1 MRASNWIEERTMPLS
16 SVMHTLVASD
26 GLKLRYAVDDY
37 SDPWRP
43 RETLMLVHAAMG
55 SSRRLYKWVP
65 ILARHFRVVR
75 PDMRGHGQT
84 EIPGPDQLSVP
95 RLAKD
100 VVEIADAVGCKAFH
114 IAGSSAGAIVSMQV
128 AVDYPDR
135 VQTLGDFA
143 STPGL
148 KNSLVDAEKWIA
160 GIQKQGFRGF
170 LESTIGDRLPQGA
183 DEGFKR
189 WFIEESARTD
199 PELFY
204 RFVRMMKAC
213 DLTDRLSEIRCPT
226 LAVIPHPDPL
236 GTPEQYAVV
245 KNKIRDCEF
254 ITYEGLPHN
263 ITDSVPEKC
272 AEELKRFLL
281 KHCAA

>member
-1 MRASNWIEERTMPLS
+1 MTLS
-16 SVMHTLVASD
+16 SAMHTHVASD
-26 GLKLRYAVDDY
+26 GLKLRYAVDDFT
-37 SDPWRP
+37 DPWRP
-43 RETLMLVHAAMG
+43 PETLFLLHAAMG
-55 SSRRLYKWVP
+55 TAKRLYKWVP

-84 EIPGPDQLSVP
+84 EIPGPDQLSVA
-95 RLAKD
+95 RLAQD
-100 VVEIADAVGCKAFH
+100 VAELADVLGCKQFH
-114 IAGSSAGAIVSMQV
+114 VAGSSAGAIVAMQV
-128 AVDYPDR
+128 AIDYPQR
-135 VQTLGDFA
+135 VKTLGDFA

-160 GIQKQGFRGF
+160 GIQAQGFRSF
-170 LESTIGDRLPQGA
+170 METTIGDRLPKNAGE
-183 DEGFKR
+183 DFKR
-189 WFIEESARTD
+189 WFIDEAAKTD

-213 DLTDRLSEIRCPT
+213 DLTDRLHEIRCPT

-236 GTPEQYAVV
+236 GTTEQYAVV
-245 KNKIRDCEF
+245 KKLIRDCEF
-254 ITYEGLPHN
+254 VLYENLPHN

>member
-1 MRASNWIEERTMPLS
+1 MPLS
-16 SVMHTLVASD
+16 SVMHTHVASD

-43 RETLMLVHAAMG
+43 QETLFLVHAAMG

-84 EIPGPDQLSVP
+84 EIPEPDQLSVA
-95 RLAKD
+95 RLAQD
-100 VVEIADAVGCKAFH
+100 VAELADALGCQQFH
-114 IAGSSAGAIVSMQV
+114 VAGSSAGAIVAMQV
-128 AVDYPDR
+128 AIDYPDR
-135 VQTLGDFA
+135 VRTLGDFA

-160 GIQKQGFRGF
+160 GIKAQGFRGF
-170 LESTIGDRLPQGA
+170 LEATIADRLPKGA
-183 DEGFKR
+183 EEGFKR
-189 WFIEESARTD
+189 WFIDESAKTD
-199 PELFY
+199 AELFY

-213 DLTDRLSEIRCPT
+213 DLTDCLHEIRCPT
-226 LAVIPHPDPL
+226 LAVIPQPDPL

-245 KNKIRDCEF
+245 KNKIRNCE
-254 ITYEGLPHN
+254 YVVYPGLPHN

-281 KHCAA
+281 KHCAG

>member
-1 MRASNWIEERTMPLS
+1 
-16 SVMHTLVASD
+16 MHTHVAGD
-26 GLKLRYAVDDY
+26 GLRLRYAVDDY

-43 RETLMLVHAAMG
+43 QETLFLLHAAMG

-84 EIPGPDQLSVP
+84 EIPGPDQLSVA
-95 RLAKD
+95 RLARD
-100 VVEIADAVGCKAFH
+100 VAELADALGCQQFH
-114 IAGSSAGAIVSMQV
+114 VAGSSAGAIVAMRV
-128 AVDYPDR
+128 AIDFPDR
-135 VQTLGDFA
+135 VKTLGDFA

-160 GIQKQGFRGF
+160 GIKAQGFPGF
-170 LESTIGDRLPQGA
+170 LEATIADRLPKGA
-183 DEGFKR
+183 DAGFNR
-189 WFIEESARTD
+189 WFIDEAAKTD
-199 PELFY
+199 AELFY

-213 DLTDRLSEIRCPT
+213 DLTGRLHEIRCPT

-245 KNKIRDCEF
+245 KNGIRNCEF

-281 KHCAA
+281 RHCAG

>member
-1 MRASNWIEERTMPLS
+1 MPLS
-16 SVMHTLVASD
+16 SEMHTHVASD

-43 RETLMLVHAAMG
+43 QETLFLLHAAMG

-65 ILARHFRVVR
+65 VLARNFRVVR
-75 PDMRGHGQT
+75 PDMRGHGQSG
-84 EIPGPDQLSVP
+84 IPGPDQLSVA
-95 RLAKD
+95 RLAQD
-100 VVEIADAVGCKAFH
+100 VAELADALGCRQFH
-114 IAGSSAGAIVSMQV
+114 VAGSSAGAIVAMQV
-128 AVDYPDR
+128 AIDYPDR
-135 VQTLGDFA
+135 VRTLGDFA

-160 GIQKQGFRGF
+160 GIKAQGFKGF
-170 LESTIGDRLPQGA
+170 LEATIADRMPQDA

-189 WFIEESARTD
+189 WFIDESAKTD

-213 DLTDRLSEIRCPT
+213 DLTDRLHEIRCPA

-236 GTPEQYAVV
+236 GTPAQYEVV
-245 KNKIRDCEF
+245 KHNIRNCE
-254 ITYEGLPHN
+254 YVVYQGLPHN

-281 KHCAA
+281 GQCAG

>member
-1 MRASNWIEERTMPLS
+1 
-16 SVMHTLVASD
+16 MHTFVASD

-37 SDPWRP
+37 SDPWKP
-43 RETLMLVHAAMG
+43 QETLFLLHAAMG

-65 ILARHFRVVR
+65 ILSRHFRVVR

-84 EIPGPDQLSVP
+84 EIPNADQLTVP

-100 VVEIADAVGCKAFH
+100 VAELADALGAKQFH
-114 IAGSSAGAIVSMQV
+114 VAGSSAGAIVAMQV
-128 AVDYPDR
+128 TIDYPER
-135 VQTLGDFA
+135 VKTLGDFA

-160 GIQKQGFRGF
+160 GIQAQGFLKF
-170 LESTIGDRLPQGA
+170 LQTTIGDRLPPGA

-189 WFIEESARTD
+189 WFIEEAARTN

-213 DLTDRLSEIRCPT
+213 DLTDRIGEIKCPT

-236 GTPEQYAVV
+236 GTTEQYEVV
-245 KNKIRDCEF
+245 KKKIRNCEYVV
-254 ITYEGLPHN
+254 YEGLPHN
-263 ITDSVPEKC
+263 ITDSVPERC
-272 AEELKRFLL
+272 AQELLRFLL
-281 KHCAA
+281 KHCPR

>member
-1 MRASNWIEERTMPLS
+1 MPLS
-16 SVMHTLVASD
+16 SVMHTHTASD
-26 GLKLRYAVDDY
+26 GLKLSYAVDDY

-43 RETLMLVHAAMG
+43 QETVFLLHAAMG

-65 ILARHFRVVR
+65 ILSRQFRVVR

-84 EIPGPDQLSVP
+84 GIPGPDQLTVA

-100 VVEIADAVGCKAFH
+100 VVELADALGCKQFH
-114 IAGSSAGAIVSMQV
+114 VAGSSAGAIVAMQV
-128 AVDYPDR
+128 AIDYPER
-135 VQTLGDFA
+135 VKTLGDFA

-148 KNSLVDAEKWIA
+148 KNSLVDAEGWIA
-160 GIQKQGFRGF
+160 GIKARGFQGF
-170 LESTIGDRLPQGA
+170 LEDTIGDRLPKGA
-183 DEGFKR
+183 DESFKR
-189 WFIEESARTD
+189 WFISESARTD

-213 DLTDRLSEIRCPT
+213 DLTSRLNEIRCPT

-236 GTPEQYAVV
+236 GTSVQYAVV
-245 KNKIRDCEF
+245 RDKIRGCEYV
-254 ITYEGLPHN
+254 IYENLPHN

-272 AEELKRFLL
+272 ANELKRFLL
-281 KHCAA
+281 KHCPAV

>member
-1 MRASNWIEERTMPLS
+1 MPLS
-16 SVMHTLVASD
+16 SVMHTHVASD
-26 GLKLRYAVDDY
+26 GLKLGYAVDDY

-43 RETLMLVHAAMG
+43 QETLILVHAAMG

-84 EIPGPDQLSVP
+84 EIPGPDQLSVA
-95 RLAKD
+95 RLAQD
-100 VVEIADAVGCKAFH
+100 VAELADALGCEKFH
-114 IAGSSAGAIVSMQV
+114 IAGSSAGAIVAMQV

-135 VQTLGDFA
+135 VKTLGDFA

-160 GIQKQGFRGF
+160 GIQAQGFRGF
-170 LESTIGDRLPQGA
+170 LEATIADRLPQGA

-189 WFIEESARTD
+189 WFIDESAQTNA
-199 PELFY
+199 ELFY

-213 DLTDRLSEIRCPT
+213 DLTDRLDEIRCPT

-236 GTPEQYAVV
+236 GTPAQYAVV

-254 ITYEGLPHN
+254 IIYEGLPHN

>member
-1 MRASNWIEERTMPLS
+1 MPLS
-16 SVMHTLVASD
+16 TELQTHVASD

-43 RETLMLVHAAMG
+43 QETVFLLHAAMG

-65 ILARHFRVVR
+65 ILSRHFRVVR

-84 EIPGPDQLSVP
+84 QIPGADQLTVK
-95 RLAKD
+95 RLATD
-100 VVEIADAVGCKAFH
+100 VAELADALGCKQFH
-114 IAGSSAGAIVSMQV
+114 VAGSSAGAIVAMQV
-128 AVDYPDR
+128 AVDFPER
-135 VQTLGDFA
+135 VKTLGDFA

-160 GIQKQGFRGF
+160 GIQAQGFLGF
-170 LESTIGDRLPQGA
+170 LESTIGDRLPKGA
-183 DEGFKR
+183 DESFKR
-189 WFIEESARTD
+189 WFIDEAAKTD

-213 DLTDRLSEIRCPT
+213 DLTDRLNEIRCPT

-236 GTPEQYAVV
+236 GTPAQYEVMKKKVRNCEYVV
-245 KNKIRDCEF
+245 
-254 ITYEGLPHN
+254 YEGYPHN

-272 AEELKRFLL
+272 ASELLRFLL
-281 KHCAA
+281 KHCPR

>member
-1 MRASNWIEERTMPLS
+1 MPLS
-16 SVMHTLVASD
+16 TELQTHVASD

-43 RETLMLVHAAMG
+43 QETVFLLHAAMG

-84 EIPGPDQLSVP
+84 EIPGADQLTVK
-95 RLAKD
+95 RLAMD
-100 VVEIADAVGCKAFH
+100 VAELAEALGCRQFH
-114 IAGSSAGAIVSMQV
+114 VAGSSAGAIVAMQV
-128 AVDYPDR
+128 AVDFRER
-135 VQTLGDFA
+135 VKTLGDFA

-160 GIQKQGFRGF
+160 GIQAQGFLGF
-170 LESTIGDRLPQGA
+170 LESTIGDRLPKGA
-183 DEGFKR
+183 DESFKR
-189 WFIEESARTD
+189 WFIDEAAKTD

-213 DLTDRLSEIRCPT
+213 DLTDRLNEIRCPT

-236 GTPEQYAVV
+236 GTPAQYEVMKKKVRNCEYVV
-245 KNKIRDCEF
+245 
-254 ITYEGLPHN
+254 YEGYPHN

-272 AEELKRFLL
+272 ASELLRFLL
-281 KHCAA
+281 KHCPR

>member
-1 MRASNWIEERTMPLS
+1 MSLS
-16 SVMHTLVASD
+16 TELQTHVASD

-43 RETLMLVHAAMG
+43 QETVFLLHAAMG

-65 ILARHFRVVR
+65 ILSRHFRVVR

-84 EIPGPDQLSVP
+84 QIPGADQLTVK
-95 RLAKD
+95 RLAMD
-100 VVEIADAVGCKAFH
+100 VAELADALGCKQFH
-114 IAGSSAGAIVSMQV
+114 VAGSSAGAIVAMQV
-128 AVDYPDR
+128 AVDFPER
-135 VQTLGDFA
+135 VKTLGDFA

-160 GIQKQGFRGF
+160 GIQAQGFLGF
-170 LESTIGDRLPQGA
+170 LESTIGDRLPKGA
-183 DEGFKR
+183 DENFKR
-189 WFIEESARTD
+189 WFIDEAAKTD

-213 DLTDRLSEIRCPT
+213 DLTDRLNEIRCPT

-236 GTPEQYAVV
+236 GTPDQYEVV
-245 KNKIRDCEF
+245 KKKIRNCEYVV
-254 ITYEGLPHN
+254 YEGYPHN

-272 AEELKRFLL
+272 ASELLRFLL
-281 KHCAA
+281 KHCPR

>member
-1 MRASNWIEERTMPLS
+1 MPLS
-16 SVMHTLVASD
+16 TVMQTHAASD

-43 RETLMLVHAAMG
+43 QETVFLLHAAMG

-84 EIPGPDQLSVP
+84 EIPGADQLTVK
-95 RLAKD
+95 RLAMD
-100 VVEIADAVGCKAFH
+100 VAELADALGCRQFH
-114 IAGSSAGAIVSMQV
+114 VAGSSAGAIVAMQV
-128 AVDYPDR
+128 AVDFPER
-135 VQTLGDFA
+135 VKTLGDFA

-160 GIQKQGFRGF
+160 GIQAQGFLGF
-170 LESTIGDRLPQGA
+170 LESTIGDRLPKGA
-183 DEGFKR
+183 DESFKR
-189 WFIEESARTD
+189 WFIDEAAKTD

-213 DLTDRLSEIRCPT
+213 DLTDRLNEIRCPT

-236 GTPEQYAVV
+236 GTPAQYEVMKKKVRNCEYVV
-245 KNKIRDCEF
+245 
-254 ITYEGLPHN
+254 YEGYPHN

-272 AEELKRFLL
+272 ANELLRFLL
-281 KHCAA
+281 KHCPR